1 MEMNLT
7 DRGNEVIDRL
17 TAWAEEHPL
26 IRALVLESS
35 RTNPRPTLDIFS
47 DYDVLMVVADIDR
60 FIEDESWMGDFGR
73 PMVRFRDKGLLYGYE
88 EYARL
93 VLYDDGTKIDYTLW
107 PVALLERVVQEPKL
121 TELLDTGYRVL
132 VDKDD
137 LAYRLPPPTYT
148 AHIPAKPTEREFD
161 LLVEEFWWETIYVA
175 KNLRRDQLLP
185 AKYSLDVVMKLQLL
199 VKLLEWRVE
208 IDHDWSLKPGLL
220 GKGLKALLDHETWS
234 ALADTYT
241 GPDLDEN
248 WQALF
253 KTTALF
259 RRIAG
264 EVADR
269 LGYSYPDDLDQRVT
283 AYLQAVRAVE
293 I

>member
-17 TAWAEEHPL
+17 MAWAEEHPL

-35 RTNPRPTLDIFS
+35 RTHRRPALDIFS

-60 FIEDESWMGDFGR
+60 FIEDESWMGDFDR
-73 PMVRFRDKGLLYGYE
+73 PMVRFRDKGLLYGHE

-107 PVALLERVVQEPKL
+107 PVALLERVVREPKL
-121 TELLDTGYRVL
+121 TELLDTGYRIL
-132 VDKDD
+132 VDKDA
-137 LAYRLPPPTYT
+137 LACRLPPPTYT

-161 LLVEEFWWETIYVA
+161 LLIEEFWWETIYVA

-208 IDHDWSLKPGLL
+208 IDHEWSLKPGLL

-241 GPDLDEN
+241 GPDLEEN

-264 EVADR
+264 EVADL